1 MPKSTCLRLQV
12 VVLIDM
18 YDKFAVLSTLKV
30 EEEGKLA
37 LLSRTCLFCMV
48 GRTSQGCEKEIS

>member
-1 MPKSTCLRLQV
+1 MSREFDNAYKSACLRLQV

-18 YDKFAVLSTLKV
+18 YDKFAVMSTQKV
-30 EEEGKLA
+30 EEEGILA

-48 GRTSQGCEKEIS
+48 GRTR